1 MPAIHYEIRDRV
13 AEITIDRP
21 PVNALSLELIE
32 GVIAAFRR
40 AAADDRARAVLLTS
54 ANPKVFCAGLDLD
67 IVKGRPGRDMRQFLE
82 RLYVEYNDVQYRLG
96 KPSIAAV
103 AGAARAG
110 GMTLAVS
117 CDMIVA
123 GESATFGYPEI
134 DVGLIP
140 AIHFVILPRIIGRHR
155 AFELLFGGKAFS
167 AARAEALGLINR
179 IVPTD
184 QVLDEARALARD
196 MAGKAASVMRFGRNA
211 FHRANALDLH
221 RSIEDVADAL
231 AAVVELP
238 EAQEG
243 LSAFVEKRRPN
254 W

>member
-1 MPAIHYEIRDRV
+1 MSGIHYEVRDRV
-13 AEITIDRP
+13 AEIVIDRP

-40 AAADDRARAVLLTS
+40 AAADDAARAVLLTS

-103 AGAARAG
+103 SGAARAG

-123 GESATFGYPEI
+123 GENATFGYPEI

-140 AIHFVILPRIIGRHR
+140 AIHFVILPKIIGRHR

-167 AARAEALGLINR
+167 AERAEALGLINR
-179 IVPTD
+179 IVPTED
-184 QVLDEARALARD
+184 VLDEARGLAQE

>member
-1 MPAIHYEIRDRV
+1 MPGIHYEIRDRV

-40 AAADDRARAVLLTS
+40 AAADDSARAVLLTS

-140 AIHFVILPRIIGRHR
+140 AIHFVLLPKIIGRHR

-179 IVPTD
+179 LVPAD
-184 QVLDEARALARD
+184 QVLDEARALARE

>member
-1 MPAIHYEIRDRV
+1 MPEVHYEVRDQV
-13 AEITIDRP
+13 AEIVIDRP
-21 PVNALSLELIE
+21 PVNALSLPLIE
-32 GVIAAFRR
+32 ATIAAFRR
-40 AAADDRARAVLLTS
+40 AGADDSVRAVLLSS

-67 IVKGRPGRDMRQFLE
+67 IVKGRPGREMRQFLE
-82 RLYVEYNDVQYRLG
+82 RLYVEYSDVQYRLG

-123 GESATFGYPEI
+123 GENATFGYPEI
-134 DVGLIP
+134 DVGIIP
-140 AIHFVILPRIIGRHR
+140 AIHFVLLPKIIGRHR
-155 AFELLFGGKAFS
+155 AFELLFGGKPFS

-179 IVPTD
+179 VVPTET
-184 QVLDEARALARD
+184 VLDEARALARQ
-196 MAGKAASVMRFGRNA
+196 MASKAPSVMRFGRNA

-231 AAVVELP
+231 AAVAELP

-243 LSAFVEKRRPN
+243 LAAFVEKRKPV

>member
-21 PVNALSLELIE
+21 PVNALSLDLIE

-123 GESATFGYPEI
+123 GEAATFGYPEI

-184 QVLDEARALARD
+184 QVLDEARALARE

>member
-1 MPAIHYEIRDRV
+1 MSGIHYEVRDRV

-40 AAADDRARAVLLTS
+40 AAADDVARAVLLRS

-103 AGAARAG
+103 SGAARAG

-123 GESATFGYPEI
+123 GENATFGYPEI

-140 AIHFVILPRIIGRHR
+140 AIHFVILPKIIGRHR

-167 AARAEALGLINR
+167 AERAEALGLINR
-179 IVPTD
+179 IVPTED
-184 QVLDEARALARD
+184 VLDEARGLAQE

>member
-1 MPAIHYEIRDRV
+1 MADIRYEVRDRV
-13 AEITIDRP
+13 AEITLDRP
-21 PVNALSLELIE
+21 PVNALSVSMIE
-32 GVIAAFRR
+32 EVNAAFRR
-40 AAADDRARAVLLTS
+40 AAADEAVRAVILAS

-67 IVKGRPGRDMRQFLE
+67 IVKGKTGRDMKVFLD
-82 RLYVEYNDVQYRLG
+82 RLYIELAEIQYKLG

-123 GESATFGYPEI
+123 GEAASFGYPEI
-134 DVGLIP
+134 AVGIIP
-140 AIHFVILPRIIGRHR
+140 AIHFVLLPRIVGKHR
-155 AFELLFGGKAFS
+155 AFELLFDGQPVDAR
-167 AARAEALGLINR
+167 RAEALGLVNR
-179 IVPTD
+179 VVAPER
-184 QVLDEARALARD
+184 VLEEARALAGR
-196 MAGKAASVMRFGRNA
+196 MAAKAPGVMRLGRNA
-211 FHRANALDLH
+211 FHRANGLDLH

-231 AAVVELP
+231 CATVDLP

-243 LSAFVEKRRPN
+243 LAAFVEKRKPN

>member
-1 MPAIHYEIRDRV
+1 MPEIHYEVRDQV
-13 AEITIDRP
+13 AEIVIDRP
-21 PVNALSLELIE
+21 PVNALSLPLIE
-32 GVIAAFRR
+32 ATIAAFRR
-40 AAADDRARAVLLTS
+40 AGADDSVRAVLLSS

-67 IVKGRPGRDMRQFLE
+67 IVKGRPGREMRQFLE
-82 RLYVEYNDVQYRLG
+82 RLYVEYSDVQYRLG

-123 GESATFGYPEI
+123 GENATFGYPEI
-134 DVGLIP
+134 DVGIIP
-140 AIHFVILPRIIGRHR
+140 AIHFVLLPKIIGRHR
-155 AFELLFGGKAFS
+155 AFELLFGGQPFS
-167 AARAEALGLINR
+167 AAHAEALGLINR
-179 IVPTD
+179 VVPAAA
-184 QVLDEARALARD
+184 VLDEARALARQ
-196 MAGKAASVMRFGRNA
+196 MASKAPSVMRFGRNA

-231 AAVVELP
+231 AAVAELP

-243 LSAFVEKRRPN
+243 LAAFVEKRKPV

>member
-1 MPAIHYEIRDRV
+1 MSGIHYEVRDRV

-40 AAADDRARAVLLTS
+40 AAADDVARAVLLRS

-103 AGAARAG
+103 SGAARAG

-123 GESATFGYPEI
+123 GENATFGYPEI

-140 AIHFVILPRIIGRHR
+140 AIHFVILPKIIGRHR

-167 AARAEALGLINR
+167 AERAEALGLINR
-179 IVPTD
+179 IVPTET
-184 QVLDEARALARD
+184 VLDEARALAQE
-196 MAGKAASVMRFGRNA
+196 MASKAPSVMRFGRNA

-231 AAVVELP
+231 SAVVELP

>member
-1 MPAIHYEIRDRV
+1 MPGIHYEIRDRV

-40 AAADDRARAVLLTS
+40 AAADDSARAVLLTS

-140 AIHFVILPRIIGRHR
+140 AIHFVILPKIIGRHR

-167 AARAEALGLINR
+167 AVRAEALGLINR

-184 QVLDEARALARD
+184 QVLDEGRALARE

-238 EAQEG
+238 EAQVG

>member
-1 MPAIHYEIRDRV
+1 M
-13 AEITIDRP
+13 
-21 PVNALSLELIE
+21 
-32 GVIAAFRR
+32 
-40 AAADDRARAVLLTS
+40 
-54 ANPKVFCAGLDLD
+54 
-67 IVKGRPGRDMRQFLE
+67 
-82 RLYVEYNDVQYRLG
+82 
-96 KPSIAAV
+96 

-140 AIHFVILPRIIGRHR
+140 AIHFVILPKIIGRHR
-155 AFELLFGGKAFS
+155 AFELLFGGKAVS

>member
-123 GESATFGYPEI
+123 GEAATFGYPEI

-140 AIHFVILPRIIGRHR
+140 AIHFVILPKIIGRHR

>member
-1 MPAIHYEIRDRV
+1 MPEVHYEVRDRV

-40 AAADDRARAVLLTS
+40 AGADDSARAVLLTS
-54 ANPKVFCAGLDLD
+54 ANEKVFCAGLDLD
-67 IVKGRPGRDMRQFLE
+67 IVKGKPGRDMRRFLE
-82 RLYVEYNDVQYRLG
+82 RLYVEYSDVQYRLG

-117 CDMIVA
+117 CDMIIA
-123 GESATFGYPEI
+123 GERATFGYPEI

-140 AIHFVILPRIIGRHR
+140 AIHFVLLPKLIGRHR
-155 AFELLFGGKAFS
+155 AFELLFGGKPFN

-179 IVPTD
+179 VVPSAE
-184 QVLDEARALARD
+184 VLETARSLARE
-196 MAGKAASVMRFGRNA
+196 MASKAPSVMRLGRNA

-231 AAVVELP
+231 AATVELP
-238 EAQEG
+238 ESQEG
-243 LSAFVEKRRPN
+243 LAAFVEKRPPV

>member
-123 GESATFGYPEI
+123 GEAATFGYPEI

-184 QVLDEARALARD
+184 QVLDEARALARE

>member
-1 MPAIHYEIRDRV
+1 MTQVHYEVRDRV
-13 AEITIDRP
+13 AEIVIDRP
-21 PVNALSLELIE
+21 PVNALSMALIE
-32 GVIAAFRR
+32 AIIAAFRR
-40 AAADDRARAVLLTS
+40 AGADDGVRAVLLSS
-54 ANPKVFCAGLDLD
+54 ANPRVFCAGLDLD
-67 IVKGRPGRDMRQFLE
+67 IVKGKPGREMRAFLE
-82 RLYVEYNDVQYRLG
+82 RLYVEYSDVQYRLG

-123 GESATFGYPEI
+123 GETATFGYPEI
-134 DVGLIP
+134 DVGIIP
-140 AIHFVILPRIIGRHR
+140 AIHFVLLPKIIGRHR
-155 AFELLFGGKAFS
+155 AFELLFGGKPFS
-167 AARAEALGLINR
+167 AARAESLGLVNR
-179 IVPTD
+179 VVPAER
-184 QVLDEARALARD
+184 VMEEARALAQE

-231 AAVVELP
+231 AAVTELP

-243 LSAFVEKRRPN
+243 LAAFVEKRKPN

>member
-123 GESATFGYPEI
+123 GEAATFGYPEI

>member
-1 MPAIHYEIRDRV
+1 MPEIHYEIRDRV
-13 AEITIDRP
+13 AEIVIDRP

-32 GVIAAFRR
+32 GIVAAFRR
-40 AAADDRARAVLLTS
+40 AAADDAARAVLLRS

-67 IVKGRPGRDMRQFLE
+67 IVKGRPGRDMRKFLE

-123 GESATFGYPEI
+123 GENATFGYPEI

-140 AIHFVILPRIIGRHR
+140 AIHFVILPKIIGRHR

-167 AARAEALGLINR
+167 AERAEALGLINR
-179 IVPTD
+179 IVPTED
-184 QVLDEARALARD
+184 VLDEARGLAQE
-196 MAGKAASVMRFGRNA
+196 MAAKAPSVMRFGRNA

-243 LSAFVEKRRPN
+243 LEAFVEKRRPN

>member
-1 MPAIHYEIRDRV
+1 MSEVRYEVRDRV
-13 AEITIDRP
+13 AEIVLDRP

-40 AAADDRARAVLLTS
+40 AAADDTVRAVLLSS

-67 IVKGRPGRDMRQFLE
+67 IVKGKPGREMRRFLE
-82 RLYVEYNDVQYRLG
+82 RLYVEYSDVQYRLG

-123 GESATFGYPEI
+123 GDTATFGYPEI
-134 DVGLIP
+134 DVGIIP
-140 AIHFVILPRIIGRHR
+140 AIHFVLLPKIIGRHR
-155 AFELLFGGKAFS
+155 AFELLFGGEPFP

-179 IVPTD
+179 VVPAD
-184 QVLDEARALARD
+184 RVLEEARGLAQK
-196 MAGKAASVMRFGRNA
+196 MAAKAPSVVRFGRNA
-211 FHRANALDLH
+211 FNRANALDLH

-231 AAVVELP
+231 AAVADLP

-243 LSAFVEKRRPN
+243 LTAFVEKRKPV

>member
-1 MPAIHYEIRDRV
+1 MAEVRYEVRDRV
-13 AEITIDRP
+13 AEIVLDRP

-32 GVIAAFRR
+32 AVIAAFRR
-40 AAADDRARAVLLTS
+40 AGADDAVRAVVLAS
-54 ANPKVFCAGLDLD
+54 SREKVFCAGLDLD
-67 IVKGRPGRDMRQFLE
+67 IVRGKPGREMRQFLE
-82 RLYVEYNDVQYRLG
+82 RLYVEYSDVQYRLG

-123 GESATFGYPEI
+123 GDSATFGYPEI
-134 DVGLIP
+134 DVGIIP
-140 AIHFVILPRIIGRHR
+140 AIHFVLLPKIIGRHR
-155 AFELLFGGKAFS
+155 AFELLFGGKPFA
-167 AARAEALGLINR
+167 AARAAELGLVNR
-179 IVPTD
+179 VVPSAD
-184 QVLDEARALARD
+184 VFGEARALARE
-196 MAGKAASVMRFGRNA
+196 MASKPPSVVRFGRNA

-231 AAVVELP
+231 AAVAEFP

-243 LSAFVEKRRPN
+243 LAAFVEKRPPR

>member
-1 MPAIHYEIRDRV
+1 MPEVHYEVRDQV
-13 AEITIDRP
+13 AEIVIDRP
-21 PVNALSLELIE
+21 PVNALSLALIE
-32 GVIAAFRR
+32 ATIAAFRR
-40 AAADDRARAVLLTS
+40 AGADDAVRAVLLTS

-67 IVKGRPGRDMRQFLE
+67 IVQGGSGRDMRQFLE
-82 RLYVEYNDVQYRLG
+82 RLYIEYSDVQYRLG

-123 GESATFGYPEI
+123 GENATFGYPEI
-134 DVGLIP
+134 DVGIIP
-140 AIHFVILPRIIGRHR
+140 AIHFVLLPKIVGRHR
-155 AFELLFGGKAFS
+155 AFELLFGGKPFS

-179 IVPTD
+179 VVPTET
-184 QVLDEARALARD
+184 VLNEARALARQ
-196 MAGKAASVMRFGRNA
+196 MASKAPSTMRFGRNA

-238 EAQEG
+238 EAREG
-243 LSAFVEKRRPN
+243 LAAFVEKRKPV

>member
-82 RLYVEYNDVQYRLG
+82 RLYVECNDVQYRLG

-123 GESATFGYPEI
+123 GEAATFGYPEI

-184 QVLDEARALARD
+184 QVLDEARALARE

>member
-1 MPAIHYEIRDRV
+1 MSGIHYEVRDRV

-40 AAADDRARAVLLTS
+40 AAADDGARAVLLRS

-82 RLYVEYNDVQYRLG
+82 RLYVEDNDVQYRLG

-103 AGAARAG
+103 SGAARAG

-123 GESATFGYPEI
+123 GENATFGYPEI

-140 AIHFVILPRIIGRHR
+140 AIHFVILPKIIGRHR

-167 AARAEALGLINR
+167 AERAEALGLINR
-179 IVPTD
+179 IVPTED
-184 QVLDEARALARD
+184 VLDEARGLAQE

>member
-1 MPAIHYEIRDRV
+1 MSEIHYEIRDRV
-13 AEITIDRP
+13 AEIVIDRP

-40 AAADDRARAVLLTS
+40 AAADDAARAVLLSS

-67 IVKGRPGRDMRQFLE
+67 IVKGRPGRDMRKFLE
-82 RLYVEYNDVQYRLG
+82 QLYVEYNDVQYRLG

-103 AGAARAG
+103 SGAARAG

-123 GESATFGYPEI
+123 GENATFGYPEI

-140 AIHFVILPRIIGRHR
+140 AIHFVILPKIVGRHR
-155 AFELLFGGKAFS
+155 AFELLFGGKSFS
-167 AARAEALGLINR
+167 AERAEALGLINR
-179 IVPTD
+179 IVPTED
-184 QVLDEARALARD
+184 VLDEARGLAQE
-196 MAGKAASVMRFGRNA
+196 MAAKAPSVMRFGRNA

-243 LSAFVEKRRPN
+243 LEAFVEKRRPN

>member
-1 MPAIHYEIRDRV
+1 MPGIHYEIRDRV

-40 AAADDRARAVLLTS
+40 AAADDSARAVLLTS
-54 ANPKVFCAGLDLD
+54 ANPNVFCAGLDLD

-179 IVPTD
+179 LVPAD
-184 QVLDEARALARD
+184 QVLDEARALARE

-238 EAQEG
+238 EAQDG

>member
-1 MPAIHYEIRDRV
+1 MPEVHYEVRDRV
-13 AEITIDRP
+13 AEIVIDRP

-40 AAADDRARAVLLTS
+40 AGADDAVRAVLLSS

-82 RLYVEYNDVQYRLG
+82 RLYVEYSDVQYRLG

-123 GESATFGYPEI
+123 GDRATFGYPEI
-134 DVGLIP
+134 DVGIIP
-140 AIHFVILPRIIGRHR
+140 AIHFVLLPKIVGRHR
-155 AFELLFGGKAFS
+155 AFELLFGGKPFS
-167 AARAEALGLINR
+167 ALRAEALGLVNR
-179 IVPTD
+179 VVPPN
-184 QVLDEARALARD
+184 QVLDEARGLAQE

-231 AAVVELP
+231 AAVSELP

-243 LSAFVEKRRPN
+243 LAAFVEKRKPN